1 MLIVQEKQLRNY
13 ERSPYA
19 LQQQQKELYPRGK
32 KKRQSTFIN
41 SIFFFYFTCYL
52 ERTNSDVMTTQ
63 INILA
68 MEALLGIQ
76 CLLIEDS
83 SKKKKKKT

>member
-19 LQQQQKELYPRGK
+19 LQHQQKKLHPREKK
-32 KKRQSTFIN
+32 KKRQSTFMN

-52 ERTNSDVMTTQ
+52 ERTDSDVMTTQ

-68 MEALLGIQ
+68 MEALLPYNAF
-76 CLLIEDS
+76 
-83 SKKKKKKT
+83 

>member
-1 MLIVQEKQLRNY
+1 MK
-13 ERSPYA
+13 
-19 LQQQQKELYPRGK
+19 
-32 KKRQSTFIN
+32 

-52 ERTNSDVMTTQ
+52 ERTNFDVMTTQ

-76 CLLIEDS
+76 CLLKNDS
-83 SKKKKKKT
+83 SKKNYLGFFLNTD